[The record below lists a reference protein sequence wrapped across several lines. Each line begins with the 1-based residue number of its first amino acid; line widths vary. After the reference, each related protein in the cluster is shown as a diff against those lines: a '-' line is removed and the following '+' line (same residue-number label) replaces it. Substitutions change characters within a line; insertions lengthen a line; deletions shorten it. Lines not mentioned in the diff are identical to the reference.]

1 MNLNVLGAVYKR
13 NFASYFASPTG
24 YVFLC
29 VFVALSGFAAFWPPE
44 FFNSNL
50 ASLHQLNKFFP
61 YIMLVFIPAIT
72 MAIWADE
79 RRQGTDELLLTI
91 PGHDLD
97 IVLGKYLATVA
108 VYTVSLL
115 FSLGC
120 NLIVLEVLSNPGLS
134 GGQGPDIGLFL
145 GTYFGYWLVGTA
157 MLAVGMVASFLT
169 HNLTVAY
176 ILGALFNAPLVFIAE
191 LSSSDATKFLPQ
203 WGLARR
209 FYDFGQGVIT
219 LSGVAY
225 FLVIAVVMA
234 YISMALIG
242 RRHWLG
248 GSKGSGVLF
257 HYVVRVASLVAVG
270 VGLCLTLTHHDL
282 RHDVTSEQLSSLS
295 PQTIDLLNNLK
306 VERPVQVEA
315 FISPEHVVPEMYVQA
330 RLRLMTMLRELQA
343 RGGAK
348 VKVTINETEPFTEEA
363 ARAEQRFGIMP
374 RQVFTS
380 NRGVDKVD
388 NLFLGVAF
396 TSGTQK
402 PVILPFIDRGISAEY
417 ELVRSL
423 CTITQQKR
431 KKVGIL
437 QTDAQL
443 YGQFNMQTMQSAGN
457 WPIVD
462 ELEKQ
467 YDVVQVDPTNPITEK
482 YDVLLAVQPSSLGP
496 QQMDNFV
503 AAIEHGQATAIFED
517 PFPAFV
523 GEVPGTSAP
532 RMPPGGMNPMM
543 MMGMN
548 RQQQQPKGDI
558 SKLWQILG
566 VDFAGDQIVWQKYN
580 PYPKASQFPEEF
592 VFVDQGALTS
602 AGLKQPFSASDKIS
616 SGLQHMLFPF
626 PGSLTKLQASGLEFI
641 PLARTGDQTGTVQ
654 FADIMQMSPFG
665 PRGGLN
671 EHRRQVPTKNQ
682 YVLAAQ
688 IRGKIKPPQEM
699 ADEAKPAADKKADDK
714 KADDKPAEK
723 KADEKPAKPQEVDV
737 NVVVVGDIDMLSR
750 NFFRLR
756 EQGDNPEFGMR
767 YDFDNVTFVLNTLDV
782 LAGDERFVDIRKRR
796 AVYRT
801 LSTIE
806 ENTRAAKD
814 QASEERERFIK
825 NFNAELERER
835 KSLNDRLA
843 ELRKRKN
850 ANSMEMLQELSMLEE
865 SGNQR
870 IQARTEQLQ
879 RERDQNI
886 NKIDTQLNVLIRK
899 VQNWYKWWA
908 VVVPPIPPLLVG
920 LAVFFVRRAR
930 EREGVARSRLK

>member
-13 NFASYFASPTG
+13 NFAAYFASPTG

-29 VFVALSGFAAFWPPE
+29 VFVALSGFAAFWPAE

-50 ASLHQLNKFFP
+50 ASLHQLNKYFP

-134 GGQGPDIGLFL
+134 GGQGPDVGLFL
-145 GTYFGYWLVGTA
+145 GTYFGYWLIGSA

-176 ILGALFNAPLVFIAE
+176 ILGALFNAPLVFITE
-191 LSSSDATKFLPQ
+191 LASGSMTRFLAQ
-203 WGLARR
+203 WGISRR

-219 LSGVAY
+219 ISGLVY
-225 FLVIAVVMA
+225 FLAIAAIMA
-234 YISMALIG
+234 YLSMALIG

-248 GSKGSGVLF
+248 GSKGGALVL
-257 HYVVRVASLVAVG
+257 HYVVRVLAMVAVG
-270 VGLCLTLTHHDL
+270 VGLCITFTNHDKRL
-282 RHDVTSEQLSSLS
+282 DVTNERLSSLS
-295 PQTIDLLNNLK
+295 PKTIELLDDLK
-306 VERPVQVEA
+306 VDRPVLVEA
-315 FISPEHVVPEMYVQA
+315 FVSPEHVVPELYVQS
-330 RLRLMTMLRELQA
+330 RLSLLAMLHELQA

-348 VKVTINETEPFTEEA
+348 VKVTINETDQFTEEA
-363 ARAEQRFGIMP
+363 ARAEQRFGITP
-374 RQVFTS
+374 RQVFSS

-388 NLFLGVAF
+388 HLFMGVAF
-396 TSGTQK
+396 TCGTQK

-423 CTITQQKR
+423 CTVTQQKR

-443 YGQFNMQTMQSAGN
+443 YGQFNFQSMQSAGN

-496 QQMDNFV
+496 QQLDNFV
-503 AAIEHGQATAIFED
+503 AAIEHGQPTAIFED

-523 GEVPGTSAP
+523 GEVPATSAP
-532 RMPPGGMNPMM
+532 RQPPGGMNPM

-548 RQQQQPKGDI
+548 RQQQQPKGEI
-558 SKLWQILG
+558 SKLWQMLG
-566 VDFAGDQIVWQKYN
+566 VDFAADQIVWQKYN
-580 PYPKASQFPEEF
+580 PYPKASQFPDEF
-592 VFVDQGALTS
+592 VFVDQGAMTS
-602 AGLKQPFSASDKIS
+602 AGLKDPFSATDKIS
-616 SGLQHMLFPF
+616 TGLQHMLFPF
-626 PGSLTKLQASGLEFI
+626 PGALAKLQASGLEFI

-654 FADIMQMSPFG
+654 FSEIMQMTPFG

-671 EHRRQVPTKNQ
+671 ERRRQIPTKNQ

-688 IRGKIKPPQEM
+688 IRGKIKPVQEM
-699 ADEAKPAADKKADDK
+699 ADEGKPAADKKADQP
-714 KADDKPAEK
+714 AAEK
-723 KADEKPAKPQEVDV
+723 KVDKKPAKPQEVDL
-737 NVVVVGDIDMLSR
+737 NVVIVADIDMLSR

-782 LAGDERFVDIRKRR
+782 LAGDERFVEIRKRR
-796 AVYRT
+796 PKYRT

-806 ENTRAAKD
+806 DNTRAAKE
-814 QASEERERFIK
+814 QAAEARERFIK
-825 NFNAELERER
+825 SFNSEVERER
-835 KSLNDRLA
+835 KALDDRLA

-850 ANSMEMLQELSMLEE
+850 ANSLEMLQELSMLEE
-865 SGNQR
+865 TGNQR

-879 RERDQNI
+879 RERDQKV
-886 NKIDTQLNVLIRK
+886 NKIDTDLNVLIRK
-899 VQNWYKWWA
+899 VQDQYKRWA
-908 VVVPPIPPLLVG
+908 VLLPPIPPLLIG